1 MLITDNSHDM
11 APKKRKNGCLDD
23 LLFFGIIGIIII
35 IGNLMKEPESKD
47 TPHATPYT
55 LPKTPSLERH
65 YFPPN
70 PSEGLSD
77 DSLERMYDRNY
88 MDFDYEN
95 NPDDDD
101 EWWEYF
107 ND

>member
-1 MLITDNSHDM
+1 MKNFFRFFVVVYFLFQILECANNEHQKARTVESTERYKPREVRKSTPVEPVKPSRAYTPPHDNV
-11 APKKRKNGCLDD
+11 
-23 LLFFGIIGIIII
+23 
-35 IGNLMKEPESKD
+35 
-47 TPHATPYT
+47 
-55 LPKTPSLERH
+55 LE
-65 YFPPN
+65 
-70 PSEGLSD
+70 G

-101 EWWEYF
+101 EWYEYY